1 VLKAF
6 PRGPNKTSN
15 FVSRSVSAKK
25 YRGRFN
31 LYAFERLIHK
41 AKVYLQIEH
50 DLMLIIRVSVGAIV
64 AGQ

>member
-1 VLKAF
+1 MIL
-6 PRGPNKTSN
+6 
-15 FVSRSVSAKK
+15 
-25 YRGRFN
+25 
-31 LYAFERLIHK
+31 LIHK